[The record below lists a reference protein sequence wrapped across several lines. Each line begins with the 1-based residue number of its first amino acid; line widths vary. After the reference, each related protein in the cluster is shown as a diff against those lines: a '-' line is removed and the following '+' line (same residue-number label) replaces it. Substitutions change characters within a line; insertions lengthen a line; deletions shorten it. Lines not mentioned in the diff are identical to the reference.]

1 MLAMLRAGQGDGM
14 SLKVIGAGYPRTG
27 TASQKEALEQLG
39 FGRCHHMREIIMD
52 PPSARLWVEAAD
64 GHPDW
69 ERIFEGYQSCTD
81 APGCSFWRE
90 LADYYPDAKVLL
102 SVRDPEQW
110 FESTQAT
117 VFSDQMMRMG
127 TGSPIEEFMAK
138 VVRKTFGEGIHDRD
152 FMLAQFERHKQ
163 EVIAAIPA
171 PRLLVYDVREG
182 WEPLCAWLGVPV
194 PDTPFPN
201 TNSREEMAQIRA
213 AMSGEDFDMS
223 KMSEFARQRFG
234 RT

>member
-1 MLAMLRAGQGDGM
+1 MT
-14 SLKVIGAGYPRTG
+14 LKVIGAGYPRTG
-27 TASQKEALEQLG
+27 TSSLKLALEQLG
-39 FGRCHHMREIIMD
+39 FGRCHHMREVIMD
-52 PPSARLWVEAAD
+52 LPSARLWVEAAD

-90 LADYYPDAKVLL
+90 LADLYPDAKVLL

-117 VFSDQMMRMG
+117 VFSDEMLGRQMG
-127 TGSPIEEFMAK
+127 TPMAEFFSK
-138 VVRKTFGEGIHDRD
+138 IVTREFGEHIHDRE
-152 FMLAQFERHKQ
+152 FMLAQFERRTQ
-163 EVIAAIPA
+163 EVIAAIPV
-171 PRLLVYDVREG
+171 PRLLVYDVKEG

-194 PDTPFPN
+194 PEGAFPHTN
-201 TNSREEMAQIRA
+201 TREEMLQLRA
-213 AMSGEDFDMS
+213 AIAQGGFDME
-223 KMSEFARQRFG
+223 KMSQFARERLG

>member
-1 MLAMLRAGQGDGM
+1 MA
-14 SLKVIGAGYPRTG
+14 LKVIGAGYPRTG
-27 TASQKEALEQLG
+27 TSSLKLALEQLG
-39 FGRCHHMREIIMD
+39 FGPCHHMGEVLMNM
-52 PPSARLWVEAAD
+52 PSAALWVQAAD
-64 GHPDW
+64 GRPDW
-69 ERIFEGYQSCTD
+69 DAIFARYQSCTD

-102 SVRDPEQW
+102 SVRDPEEW

-117 VFSDQMMRMG
+117 VFSDQMRGMQSG
-127 TGSPIEEFMAK
+127 TPMEEFFAK
-138 VVRKTFGEGIHDRD
+138 VIAREFGPHIHDRD
-152 FMLAQFERHKQ
+152 FMLAQFERRKQ

-194 PDTPFPN
+194 PETSFPHAN
-201 TNSREEMAQIRA
+201 TRAEMAELRA
-213 AMSGEDFDMS
+213 GIANGGFDM
-223 KMSEFARQRFG
+223 ARITERARELFG

>member
-1 MLAMLRAGQGDGM
+1 MA
-14 SLKVIGAGYPRTG
+14 LKVIGAGYPRTG
-27 TASQKEALEQLG
+27 TSSLKLALEQLG

-69 ERIFEGYQSCTD
+69 ETIFQGYQSCTD

-102 SVRDPEQW
+102 SVRDPNDW
-110 FESTQAT
+110 FDSTQAT
-117 VFSDQMMRMG
+117 VFSDEMLGRQMGEQMQG
-127 TGSPIEEFMAK
+127 FFAK
-138 VVRKTFGEGIHDRD
+138 IVTREFGEHLHDRD
-152 FMLAQFERHKQ
+152 FMLAQFERRKQ

-182 WEPLCAWLGVPV
+182 WEPLCAWLGVEV
-194 PDTPFPN
+194 PETPFPHSN
-201 TNSREEMAQIRA
+201 TREEMAQVRA
-213 AMSGEDFDMS
+213 GIASGELDIE
-223 KMSEFARQRFG
+223 KMGQMVRQNLG
-234 RT
+234 RA

>member
-1 MLAMLRAGQGDGM
+1 MT
-14 SLKVIGAGYPRTG
+14 LKVIGAGYPRTG
-27 TASQKEALEQLG
+27 TSSLKLALEQLG

-52 PPSARLWVEAAD
+52 PPSAALWVQAAE

-102 SVRDPEQW
+102 SVRDPDSW

-117 VFSDQMMRMG
+117 VFSEAMLGMANG
-127 TGSPIEEFMAK
+127 TPLETFFAK
-138 VVRKTFGEGIHDRD
+138 VVVPEFGDRIHDRD
-152 FMLAQFERHKQ
+152 FMLAQFERRRQ

-171 PRLLVYDVREG
+171 PRLLVFDVREG

-194 PDTPFPN
+194 PDTPFPRE
-201 TNSREEMAQIRA
+201 NSREEMAHFRA
-213 AMSGEDFDMS
+213 AAGESGGAPIDFNRL
-223 KMSEFARQRFG
+223 SEMARERFG
-234 RT
+234 RA

>member
-1 MLAMLRAGQGDGM
+1 MA
-14 SLKVIGAGYPRTG
+14 LKMIGAGYPRTG
-27 TASQKEALEQLG
+27 TSSLKLALEQLG
-39 FGRCHHMREIIMD
+39 FGRCHHMREIIMN
-52 PPSARLWVEAAD
+52 PQSAALWVDAAM

-102 SVRDPEQW
+102 SVRDPQDW
-110 FESTQAT
+110 FDSTQAT
-117 VFSDQMMRMG
+117 VFSEQMLGMRSGTPMG
-127 TGSPIEEFMAK
+127 EFFAK
-138 VVRKTFGEGIHDRD
+138 AVVQDFGEHIHDRD

-163 EVIAAIPA
+163 EVIAAIPE
-171 PRLLVYDVREG
+171 PRLLVFDVREG

-194 PDTPFPN
+194 PDAAFPHSN
-201 TNSREEMAQIRA
+201 TREEMAEIRRTI
-213 AMSGEDFDMS
+213 SSQGFDME
-223 KMSEFARQRFG
+223 KMARMARERFG